1 MTEEKKRTT
10 TRQTGTTIIHKL
22 KGKKVIYA
30 WYPGASPL
38 SALWKA
44 IIPKKSL
51 SGLPKGRF

>member
-30 WYPGASPL
+30 WYIRL
-38 SALWKA
+38 V
-44 IIPKKSL
+44 
-51 SGLPKGRF
+51 SGGQPVIGIVEGYNP